1 MSKDVMS
8 ENVRREV
15 LGVSKLTYKFQITI
29 PKEVRER
36 FRLREGETVVFIGED
51 GKLFLAKSTGIWG
64 SDSEK
69 NT

>member
-8 ENVRREV
+8 KDARREV

-36 FRLREGETVVFIGED
+36 FQLREGETIVFIGED
-51 GKLFLAKSTGIWG
+51 GKLFLAKSTEIWG
-64 SDSEK
+64 SKPEK